1 MTNSDNNNFNNL
13 TNEEYV
19 ESNKA
24 TLKSTLHNIIHRNS
38 TIIAVL
44 LFVAICT
51 INILSVF
58 TFELGYWY
66 FVEPIGGYLP
76 SIINL
81 FFFLV
86 MAIVITAY
94 TIMCCR
100 YNLRKQ
106 LTAITAAF
114 GLIALSS
121 LITSG
126 IFFPIFNAGT
136 LVFGYITNNPEYDG
150 GLICLLAYIL
160 NIATLIGFACLS
172 GYALTEKYRNK
183 PKTHRLSLGQ
193 ITAILSVA
201 AAVFLIIYGFAFAKY
216 EYDAFDEAYYKESP
230 QEFYLSEIT
239 AEERKLYSNIQIG
252 DDAGLTEKELA
263 EKELVEKGFVKQNK
277 SYEDYMWDCLFPYYV
292 DDYLPKNN
300 PENTNGSNCAIYC
313 YTNEMD
319 EVESWDDVISCIII
333 SYDQNGKINYKLF
346 IPDTNSIS
354 MDGYYMNYRH
364 GEDTEKWFDN
374 MQKGDNAESTL
385 KFIRSTGAVIIED
398 EKCVG
403 ETKINTYKII
413 LQCYYPLKAEP
424 LDFLLNRYPE
434 DINYFYDF
442 KIIATDDVI
451 SKKQDLYNW

>member
-1 MTNSDNNNFNNL
+1 MTTSDNNNFYNQ
-13 TNEEYV
+13 TKEEYV
-19 ESNKA
+19 ESDKA
-24 TLKSTLHNIIHRNS
+24 TLKSTLHNIIYKDS
-38 TIIAVL
+38 TIRAVL

-51 INILSVF
+51 INALSVF

-114 GLIALSS
+114 GVIALSS

-160 NIATLIGFACLS
+160 NIATLIAFACLS

-183 PKTHRLSLGQ
+183 PKTHRLSLGK

-201 AAVFLIIYGFAFAKY
+201 AAVFLVIYGFAFAKY
-216 EYDAFDEAYYKESP
+216 EYDAFDEAYYEESP

-239 AEERKLYSNIQIG
+239 AEERKLYSHIQIG
-252 DDAGLTEKELA
+252 DDAILTEKELTQ
-263 EKELVEKGFVKQNK
+263 KGFVKQNK
-277 SYEDYMWDCLFPYYV
+277 SYEDYIWDCLFPYYV
-292 DDYLPKNN
+292 NDYLSKNN

-313 YTNEMD
+313 YTNKMD
-319 EVESWDDVISCIII
+319 EAESWDDIISCIII
-333 SYDQNGKINYKLF
+333 SYDQNGKISYKLF

-374 MQKGDNAESTL
+374 MQKGDSAESTL

-413 LQCYYPLKAEP
+413 LQCYYPIEAEP
-424 LDFLLNRYPE
+424 LDFLLNQYPE

-442 KIIATDDVI
+442 EITATDGVI
-451 SKKQDLYNW
+451 SEKQDLYIW